1 MRNINSDYFTWLAID
16 STFDEFREEISS
28 VIERENNEWILN
40 KADAELREH
49 MVMLRELASSSSL
62 QEQDEVRLIVD
73 SISYKLGI
81 LRGMIDEYQD
91 NENIAFELERES
103 DNPKVVFA
111 KNKAGNVIVSK
122 HLKEI
127 EDYGDDKYGATM
139 SLLERLVGGD
149 TDFNAEKQKPLTS
162 SNKLKG
168 VYELKDFQVR
178 LFYMREDEY
187 VVVIGACVKKDDNDI
202 RYREGIEN
210 MKKQS
215 EKYRQAIR
223 SGKMDMEKEMAVAQE
238 YLEQLFQGKKR
249 GK

>member
-1 MRNINSDYFTWLAID
+1 MRNINSDYFSWLAMD
-16 STFDEFREEISS
+16 ATFDEFREEISS

-40 KADAELREH
+40 KTDTELREH
-49 MVMLRELASSSSL
+49 MAMLRELGSSSSL
-62 QEQDEVRLIVD
+62 EGQDEVRVLVD

-81 LRGMIDEYQD
+81 LRGFIDDYLD
-91 NENIAFELERES
+91 NESIAYELERES
-103 DNPKVVFA
+103 EKPKVVFA

-127 EDYGDDKYGATM
+127 QDYGDDKYETVMG
-139 SLLERLVGGD
+139 LFERLVGGD

-168 VYELKDFQVR
+168 VYELKDFQLR
-178 LFYMREDEY
+178 LFYMRENEY
-187 VVVIGACVKKDDNDI
+187 VVVIGACVKKDDNDL
-202 RYREGIEN
+202 RYRDGVEN

-223 SGKMDMEKEMAVAQE
+223 NGKLDMEKEMADAQE
-238 YLEQLFQGKKR
+238 YLDQLFQDKKR